1 MLDAHNPAQALKIQS
16 SRVAGDNLI
25 KFGFTSSSPLQKISI
40 LYKARKFYFSLISSF
55 TVLSSISEKMPTKM
69 KILYFVIYN
78 HDTHSL
84 VQFAISD
91 ALKLKGFID
100 CWLVFKSMQ

>member
-40 LYKARKFYFSLISSF
+40 LYKARKFYFSLISSL

-78 HDTHSL
+78 HDAQSC
-84 VQFAISD
+84 AI
-91 ALKLKGFID
+91 
-100 CWLVFKSMQ
+100 CYQ

>member
-1 MLDAHNPAQALKIQS
+1 
-16 SRVAGDNLI
+16 
-25 KFGFTSSSPLQKISI
+25 
-40 LYKARKFYFSLISSF
+40 
-55 TVLSSISEKMPTKM
+55 MPTKM